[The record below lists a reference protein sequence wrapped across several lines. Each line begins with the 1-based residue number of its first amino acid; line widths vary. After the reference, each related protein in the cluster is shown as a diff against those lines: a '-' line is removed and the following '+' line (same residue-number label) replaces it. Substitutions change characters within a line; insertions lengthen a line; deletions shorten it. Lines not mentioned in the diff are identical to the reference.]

1 MSQMVR
7 KNYPELGEVKAPYV
21 HSVKHGNTL
30 YISGLTA
37 FGTRA
42 QQAGI
47 GAQAEEVFTQIRTVA
62 RAEGIDFSSLIKVTI
77 FITSFDEIG
86 ELRKVLYRNY
96 GDHLPAS
103 SLVEV
108 SRLFSADLKIEIE
121 AIFGLLA
128 SVYCPGRGLRRR
140 ADSINL
146 FDAFG

>member
-47 GAQAEEVFTQIRTVA
+47 GAQAEEIFTQIRTVA

-77 FITSFDEIG
+77 FITSFDELG

-121 AIFGLLA
+121 AIFGL
-128 SVYCPGRGLRRR
+128 
-140 ADSINL
+140 
-146 FDAFG
+146 